1 MYKYWS
7 KFILALRNCKKKKG
21 FELGQ
26 NWNEWDK
33 DRAEGDASQSLI
45 NDNGLRFLTF
55 CRLHQPLKCSTL

>member
-33 DRAEGDASQSLI
+33 DGAEADAQLLI
-45 NDNGLRFLTF
+45 NDNGLHFLTF
-55 CRLHQPLKCSTL
+55 CRLPQPLKCSIL